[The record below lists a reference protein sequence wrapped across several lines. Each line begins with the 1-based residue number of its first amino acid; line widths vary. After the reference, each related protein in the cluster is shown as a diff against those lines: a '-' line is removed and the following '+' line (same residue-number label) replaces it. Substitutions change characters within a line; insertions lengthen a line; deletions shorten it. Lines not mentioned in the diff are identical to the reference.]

1 MFHIYHDKLPGDLSV
16 RDALQ
21 LMRLADRFQAP
32 ACLAGCSQHLQ
43 QQQPGDLDWEDVAA
57 FYSIEPSLREGAMA
71 EAAPAF
77 VAKLKGA
84 FLAFEDAWRDDDLRR
99 QFLGLQLVVVEALAA
114 LDELQVV
121 SENTV
126 ATALAAWIAHDK
138 EARLPAAKQLLGH
151 LRLQHLTQSFV
162 GDVLLELV
170 GLGGEVTTRQ
180 LAAALQYCTAS
191 ALVRSDIKLQQRMK
205 PPRAQ
210 PASQKLQFEWRPRLQ
225 DLVQLVQQR
234 MEGGEKATMSSP
246 VQRWNGYQLQL
257 VASASS
263 SKAGTPHLYVYAQVT
278 ADPSSV
284 SGPGLLKSGSVTGT
298 VMLPDLLPPRRNHF
312 TLDLYRVGADTG
324 TLAVCRQIKLG
335 EKAVTDAAT
344 LLAALTSSSAYVEKV
359 ATPAPASR
367 VAELQEVPFQCTIA
381 SCD

>member
-1 MFHIYHDKLPGDLSV
+1 
-16 RDALQ
+16 
-21 LMRLADRFQAP
+21 
-32 ACLAGCSQHLQ
+32 
-43 QQQPGDLDWEDVAA
+43 
-57 FYSIEPSLREGAMA
+57 
-71 EAAPAF
+71 
-77 VAKLKGA
+77 
-84 FLAFEDAWRDDDLRR
+84 
-99 QFLGLQLVVVEALAA
+99 
-114 LDELQVV
+114 
-121 SENTV
+121 
-126 ATALAAWIAHDK
+126 
-138 EARLPAAKQLLGH
+138 
-151 LRLQHLTQSFV
+151 
-162 GDVLLELV
+162 
-170 GLGGEVTTRQ
+170 VTTRQ

-257 VASASS
+257 VASAST
-263 SKAGTPHLYVYAQVT
+263 SKSGTPHLYVYAQVT

-312 TLDLYRVGADTG
+312 TLDLDRAGADTG
-324 TLAVCRQIKLG
+324 TLAFCRQFKLG

-344 LLAALTSSSAYVEKV
+344 LLAALTSSSAYVQAV
-359 ATPAPASR
+359 AAPAPASR